1 MADAKQIELLRSKF
15 RQQAGKYVKKMFELE
30 ENGLSF
36 RFNRLSINK
45 IGCIKSIKN
54 SIKHGFTPEEHFEAA
69 ENIKNLF
76 EHSEVYE
83 QHFEDKKLRCET
95 HYLCISKI
103 TDNVF
108 AWMNVVTWGNNEGY
122 IDLYLSREAE

>member
-1 MADAKQIELLRSKF
+1 MADTKQIELLRSKF
-15 RQQAGKYVKKMFELE
+15 RQQVGKYVKKMFELE
-30 ENGLSF
+30 KNGLSF

-54 SIKHGFTPEEHFEAA
+54 SIQNGFTPEQHFEAA
-69 ENIKNLF
+69 VGINYLF
-76 EHSEVYE
+76 ESSTVVEETYKSKE
-83 QHFEDKKLRCET
+83 TRFET
-95 HYLCISKI
+95 HYLCISKVQ
-103 TDNVF
+103 DGVY